1 MDVEMRKV
9 KFSEYFKNRIKDIPF
24 AVMCALYMAFCVGCM
39 IYSAVELGA
48 RDALLAVVYMIFIP
62 AVFVFEY
69 LIGFRVGYILTVL
82 IIFSACGGLLGSSYN
97 IYMILPWF
105 DSLLHAVSGI
115 LFFAA
120 GFMLAEVFFGKDN
133 VNKHFFGKLAFAIFF
148 STTVGVAWEFF
159 EYLISETMGFD
170 MLEDAIV
177 TDIQS
182 YLLSQSHN
190 VAIELNDITQT
201 VITYD
206 GGKEWVINGGY
217 MDLGLYDTLNDLLIA
232 AAGTV
237 SIAIVSIISFYK
249 FPKFNKMFIPE
260 LVNNRRKPIEATAS
274 AADTADSAETAEAV
288 DDGVAK
294 ESDNLSDSVSD
305 NVSDTVKDND

>member
-120 GFMLAEVFFGKDN
+120 GFMLGEVFFGKDN

-170 MLEDAIV
+170 MLEDAMV

-190 VAIELNDITQT
+190 VAVELNDITQT

-274 AADTADSAETAEAV
+274 AADTAETV

>member
-97 IYMILPWF
+97 VYMILPWF

-120 GFMLAEVFFGKDN
+120 GFMLGEVFFGKDN

-170 MLEDAIV
+170 MLEDAMV

-274 AADTADSAETAEAV
+274 AADTAETV

>member
-170 MLEDAIV
+170 MLEDAMV

-274 AADTADSAETAEAV
+274 AADTAETV

-294 ESDNLSDSVSD
+294 ESDSVSD

>member
-170 MLEDAIV
+170 MLEDAMV

-274 AADTADSAETAEAV
+274 AADTAETV

>member
-97 IYMILPWF
+97 VYMILPWF

-120 GFMLAEVFFGKDN
+120 GFMLGEVFFGKDN

-260 LVNNRRKPIEATAS
+260 LVNNRRKPVEATAS
-274 AADTADSAETAEAV
+274 AADTAETV

-294 ESDNLSDSVSD
+294 ESDSVSDNVSD

>member
-97 IYMILPWF
+97 VYMILPWF

-120 GFMLAEVFFGKDN
+120 GFMLGEVFFGKDN

-170 MLEDAIV
+170 MLEDAMV

-274 AADTADSAETAEAV
+274 AADTAETV

-294 ESDNLSDSVSD
+294 ESDNVSD
-305 NVSDTVKDND
+305 TVSDTVKDND

>member
-120 GFMLAEVFFGKDN
+120 GFMLGEVFFGKDN

-170 MLEDAIV
+170 MLEDAMV

-260 LVNNRRKPIEATAS
+260 LVNNRRKPIEASAS
-274 AADTADSAETAEAV
+274 AADSAETAEAV

>member
-120 GFMLAEVFFGKDN
+120 GFMLAEVFFGKDK

-260 LVNNRRKPIEATAS
+260 LVNNRRKPVEATAS

-294 ESDNLSDSVSD
+294 ESDNLSDNVSD

>member
-39 IYSAVELGA
+39 IYSAVELGT

-170 MLEDAIV
+170 MLEDAMV

-260 LVNNRRKPIEATAS
+260 LVNNRRKPVEATAS
-274 AADTADSAETAEAV
+274 AADTAETV

-294 ESDNLSDSVSD
+294 ESDNVSD

>member
-1 MDVEMRKV
+1 MNVEMRKV

-120 GFMLAEVFFGKDN
+120 GFMLGEVFFGKDN

-170 MLEDAIV
+170 MLEDAMV

-274 AADTADSAETAEAV
+274 AADSAETAEAV

-305 NVSDTVKDND
+305 NLSDTVKDND

>member
-97 IYMILPWF
+97 VYMILPWF

-170 MLEDAIV
+170 MLEDAMV

-274 AADTADSAETAEAV
+274 AADTAETV

-294 ESDNLSDSVSD
+294 ESDNVSG
-305 NVSDTVKDND
+305 TVKDND

>member
-260 LVNNRRKPIEATAS
+260 LVNNRRKPVEATAS
-274 AADTADSAETAEAV
+274 AADTAETV

-294 ESDNLSDSVSD
+294 ESDSVSD

>member
-1 MDVEMRKV
+1 MNVEMRKV

-97 IYMILPWF
+97 VYMILPWF

-120 GFMLAEVFFGKDN
+120 GFMLGEVFFGKDN

-170 MLEDAIV
+170 MLEDAMV

-274 AADTADSAETAEAV
+274 AADSAETAEAV

-294 ESDNLSDSVSD
+294 ESDNVSDTVSD

>member
-260 LVNNRRKPIEATAS
+260 LVNNRRKPVEATAS
-274 AADTADSAETAEAV
+274 AADTADTADTAETV

-294 ESDNLSDSVSD
+294 ESDTVSD

>member
-97 IYMILPWF
+97 VYMILPWF

-120 GFMLAEVFFGKDN
+120 GFMLGEVFFGKDN

-260 LVNNRRKPIEATAS
+260 LVNNRRKPVEVTAS
-274 AADTADSAETAEAV
+274 AADTAETV

-294 ESDNLSDSVSD
+294 ESDNLSDTVSD

>member
-1 MDVEMRKV
+1 MRKV

-170 MLEDAIV
+170 MLEDAMV

-274 AADTADSAETAEAV
+274 AADTAETV

-294 ESDNLSDSVSD
+294 ESDSVSD

>member
-39 IYSAVELGA
+39 IYSAVELGE

-115 LFFAA
+115 QTLLRKI
-120 GFMLAEVFFGKDN
+120 GFRNILQHHRRCGMGVLRIPYQRNNG
-133 VNKHFFGKLAFAIFF
+133 LRY
-148 STTVGVAWEFF
+148 VGRRHGHRH
-159 EYLISETMGFD
+159 S
-170 MLEDAIV
+170 IV
-177 TDIQS
+177 S
-182 YLLSQSHN
+182 
-190 VAIELNDITQT
+190 A
-201 VITYD
+201 
-206 GGKEWVINGGY
+206 K
-217 MDLGLYDTLNDLLIA
+217 
-232 AAGTV
+232 
-237 SIAIVSIISFYK
+237 SIA
-249 FPKFNKMFIPE
+249 
-260 LVNNRRKPIEATAS
+260 
-274 AADTADSAETAEAV
+274 
-288 DDGVAK
+288 
-294 ESDNLSDSVSD
+294 
-305 NVSDTVKDND
+305 

>member
-170 MLEDAIV
+170 MLEDAMV

-274 AADTADSAETAEAV
+274 AADTAEAV

-294 ESDNLSDSVSD
+294 ESDTVSD
-305 NVSDTVKDND
+305 NVSDNVKGND

>member
-170 MLEDAIV
+170 MLEDAMV

-274 AADTADSAETAEAV
+274 AADTAETV

-294 ESDNLSDSVSD
+294 ESDNLSDNVSD
-305 NVSDTVKDND
+305 NLSDTVKDND

>member
-97 IYMILPWF
+97 VYMILPWF

-206 GGKEWVINGGY
+206 GGKEEWVINGGY

-274 AADTADSAETAEAV
+274 AADSAETAETV

-294 ESDNLSDSVSD
+294 ESDSVSDNVSD

>member
-206 GGKEWVINGGY
+206 GGKEEWVINGGY

-260 LVNNRRKPIEATAS
+260 LVNNRRKPVEATAS
-274 AADTADSAETAEAV
+274 AADTADTADIAETV

-294 ESDNLSDSVSD
+294 ESDSVSD

>member
-170 MLEDAIV
+170 MLEDAMV

-294 ESDNLSDSVSD
+294 ESDTVSN

>member
-1 MDVEMRKV
+1 MNVEMRKV

-170 MLEDAIV
+170 MLEDAMV

-190 VAIELNDITQT
+190 VAVELNDITQT

-260 LVNNRRKPIEATAS
+260 LVNNRRKPVEATAS
-274 AADTADSAETAEAV
+274 AADTADTAETV

-294 ESDNLSDSVSD
+294 ESDSVSDNVSD

>member
-97 IYMILPWF
+97 VYMILPWF

-120 GFMLAEVFFGKDN
+120 GFMLGEVFFGKDN

-170 MLEDAIV
+170 MLEDAMV

-260 LVNNRRKPIEATAS
+260 LVNNRRKPIEASAS
-274 AADTADSAETAEAV
+274 AADSAETAEAV

-305 NVSDTVKDND
+305 NLSDTVKDND

>member
-97 IYMILPWF
+97 VYMILPWF

-120 GFMLAEVFFGKDN
+120 GFMLGEVFFGKDN

-274 AADTADSAETAEAV
+274 AADSAETAEAV

-294 ESDNLSDSVSD
+294 ESDSVSDNVSD

>member
-120 GFMLAEVFFGKDN
+120 GFMLGEVFFGKDN

-170 MLEDAIV
+170 MLEDAMV

-274 AADTADSAETAEAV
+274 AADTAETV

-294 ESDNLSDSVSD
+294 ESDTVSN

>member
-120 GFMLAEVFFGKDN
+120 GFMLGEVFFGKDN

-170 MLEDAIV
+170 MLEDAMV

-274 AADTADSAETAEAV
+274 AADTAETV

-294 ESDNLSDSVSD
+294 ESDNLSDNVSD
-305 NVSDTVKDND
+305 NLSDTVKEND

>member
-39 IYSAVELGA
+39 IYSAVELGT

-97 IYMILPWF
+97 VYMILPWF

-170 MLEDAIV
+170 MLEDAMV

-260 LVNNRRKPIEATAS
+260 LVNNRRKPVEATAS
-274 AADTADSAETAEAV
+274 AADTAETV

-294 ESDNLSDSVSD
+294 ESDSVSD

>member
-170 MLEDAIV
+170 MLEDAMV

-274 AADTADSAETAEAV
+274 AADTAETV

-294 ESDNLSDSVSD
+294 KSDTVSD

>member
-120 GFMLAEVFFGKDN
+120 GFMLGEVFFGKDN

-170 MLEDAIV
+170 MLEDAMV

-274 AADTADSAETAEAV
+274 AADTAEAV

-294 ESDNLSDSVSD
+294 ESDTVSD
-305 NVSDTVKDND
+305 NVSDNVKGND

>member
-120 GFMLAEVFFGKDN
+120 GFMLGEVFFGKDN

-170 MLEDAIV
+170 MLEDAMV

-274 AADTADSAETAEAV
+274 AADSAETAEAV

-305 NVSDTVKDND
+305 TVKDND

>member
-97 IYMILPWF
+97 VYMILPWF

-170 MLEDAIV
+170 MLEDAMV

-274 AADTADSAETAEAV
+274 AADTAETV

-294 ESDNLSDSVSD
+294 KSDTVSD

>member
-1 MDVEMRKV
+1 MNVEMRKV

-97 IYMILPWF
+97 VYMILPWF

-120 GFMLAEVFFGKDN
+120 GFMLGEVFFGKDN

-170 MLEDAIV
+170 MLEDAMV

-201 VITYD
+201 VITYE

-274 AADTADSAETAEAV
+274 AADTAETV

-294 ESDNLSDSVSD
+294 KSDTVSD

>member
-97 IYMILPWF
+97 VYMILPWF

-170 MLEDAIV
+170 MLEDAMV

-260 LVNNRRKPIEATAS
+260 LVNNRRKPIEASAS
-274 AADTADSAETAEAV
+274 AADSAETAEAV

>member
-1 MDVEMRKV
+1 MNVEMRKV

-97 IYMILPWF
+97 VYMILPWF

-120 GFMLAEVFFGKDN
+120 GFMLGEVFFGKDN

-170 MLEDAIV
+170 MLEDAMV

-274 AADTADSAETAEAV
+274 AADTAETV

-294 ESDNLSDSVSD
+294 ESDTVSD

>member
-260 LVNNRRKPIEATAS
+260 LVNNRRKPVEATAS
-274 AADTADSAETAEAV
+274 AADTSDTADIAETV

-294 ESDNLSDSVSD
+294 ESDTVSD
-305 NVSDTVKDND
+305 NASDTVKDND

>member
-1 MDVEMRKV
+1 MNVEMRKV

-97 IYMILPWF
+97 VYMILPWF

-120 GFMLAEVFFGKDN
+120 GFMLGEVFFGKDN

-170 MLEDAIV
+170 MLEDAMV

-274 AADTADSAETAEAV
+274 AADTAETV

-294 ESDNLSDSVSD
+294 KSDTVSD

>member
-97 IYMILPWF
+97 VYMILPWF

-120 GFMLAEVFFGKDN
+120 GFMLGEVFFGKDN

-260 LVNNRRKPIEATAS
+260 LVNNRRKPVEATAS
-274 AADTADSAETAEAV
+274 AADTADTAGAVETSETADANEIAE
-288 DDGVAK
+288 D
-294 ESDNLSDSVSD
+294 SDAAEG
-305 NVSDTVKDND
+305 KIK

>member
-97 IYMILPWF
+97 VYMILPWF

-120 GFMLAEVFFGKDN
+120 GFMLGEVFFGKDN

-170 MLEDAIV
+170 MLEDAMV

-274 AADTADSAETAEAV
+274 AADTAETV

-294 ESDNLSDSVSD
+294 ESDTVSD